1 MQHSLGMEVT
11 EWIKVNA
18 CCTVL
23 AKGKNYPWAQYFL
36 FGIWH
41 LWIRRNKRLFQPTH
55 ISPDLCNIVESQVYK
70 YWYCVLDH
78 AKPRKGV
85 SVAAGWVKPSVNWS
99 KLNTVGSAQGN
110 PRLAGGGGLIRDC
123 HGNWISGFVG
133 DWHCFKLSC

>member
-55 ISPDLCNIVESQVYK
+55 ISPDLCNIVESQVYE
-70 YWYCVLDH
+70 YWNCVLDH

-99 KLNTVGSAQGN
+99 KLNTDGSAQGN